1 MKSTF
6 FQMICRLLIAS
17 LIVLPFQAAQAGVIG
32 TSQAAAASSA
42 QADRAAVLAVM
53 SRAEVQQQLQER
65 GVDPKAATD
74 RVNAMTDEE
83 VRTMAQQLDTAAA
96 GAGSSSGWGW
106 AAVIIIGII
115 IWYNWK

>member
-6 FQMICRLLIAS
+6 VQMICRLLIAS
-17 LIVLPFQAAQAGVIG
+17 LIVLPFQAALAGVIG

-53 SRAEVQQQLQER
+53 SRTEVQTLLQER

-74 RVNAMTDEE
+74 RVNAMTDAE
-83 VRTMAQQLDTAAA
+83 VHTMAQQLDTAAA
-96 GAGSSSGWGW
+96 GAARNSGWGW